1 MANIKYLVLK
11 ALLLLS
17 ILYSNIIFSQVYPSK
32 DSLYSYTRFLSS
44 KEMSGRFPGTDEDSI
59 AIKYISGK
67 FKDYGLKSIIGDS
80 FIQYFS
86 IPLHR
91 IPLSSSELVINNIK
105 LRFGEDFYIYP
116 SSPNTEYK
124 RGIGVYSQESI
135 NRKDSTNYIKILKRG
150 VDSIPN
156 IASKYFHQGF
166 KAVVIVA
173 DDSTYS
179 SLEKTVTTSFK
190 LTIPVFIIP
199 DSLFADCC
207 SDSIKINFVSKT
219 DILNA
224 NTANII
230 GVTEG
235 DYDNYIVVG
244 AHYDHL
250 GSNKEFIYYGA
261 DDNASGVASLLELSR
276 IITPSKNLGVIYI
289 AFGAEERGLLGSKV
303 AVDALND
310 MGILSKIKL
319 MINLDM
325 VGRMRDDK
333 LQIAGVG
340 SFSLSDSLINTV
352 NNKFNLSISKIRDG
366 SGASDHASFYNQNIP
381 VLFLSTGVHSDY
393 HTTGDTYD
401 KINYHGLKTVTEFTK
416 DIIYKASSNH
426 FVIDF
431 VKSDVPNMGR
441 ASFNV
446 TLGITPDFTYDN
458 GDGFKV
464 GPVSKGRPAEK
475 GGVLQGDII
484 TKINDFTIK
493 NIYDYMEALSKLEKD
508 DRVIIHIKR
517 DESIIVLEFGI

>member
-1 MANIKYLVLK
+1 M
-11 ALLLLS
+11 
-17 ILYSNIIFSQVYPSK
+17 
-32 DSLYSYTRFLSS
+32 
-44 KEMSGRFPGTDEDSI
+44 
-59 AIKYISGK
+59 
-67 FKDYGLKSIIGDS
+67 
-80 FIQYFS
+80 
-86 IPLHR
+86 
-91 IPLSSSELVINNIK
+91 
-105 LRFGEDFYIYP
+105 
-116 SSPNTEYK
+116 
-124 RGIGVYSQESI
+124 
-135 NRKDSTNYIKILKRG
+135 
-150 VDSIPN
+150 
-156 IASKYFHQGF
+156 
-166 KAVVIVA
+166 
-173 DDSTYS
+173 
-179 SLEKTVTTSFK
+179 
-190 LTIPVFIIP
+190 
-199 DSLFADCC
+199 
-207 SDSIKINFVSKT
+207 
-219 DILNA
+219 
-224 NTANII
+224 
-230 GVTEG
+230 
-235 DYDNYIVVG
+235 
-244 AHYDHL
+244 
-250 GSNKEFIYYGA
+250 
-261 DDNASGVASLLELSR
+261 
-276 IITPSKNLGVIYI
+276 
-289 AFGAEERGLLGSKV
+289 

-431 VKSDVPNMGR
+431 VKSDMPNMGR